1 MDLLTRFLTAI
12 LSAVIFSI
20 GTTLWLTDWV
30 NPFWMEA
37 FIVGVYALGSLLI
50 AGIPYSYLA
59 DWIMSRLN
67 RSTYW
72 GNLLLYALGGLI
84 TNPFLLLLM
93 IDQGFVFDARIF
105 AVLGVIAALIFYH
118 VKISLTWAMGKLGSE

>member
-1 MDLLTRFLTAI
+1 MNFFTRFLTAI

-37 FIVGVYALGSLLI
+37 FVVGLYALGSLFF

-67 RSTYW
+67 QSTYW

-84 TNPFLLLLM
+84 TNPFLLLFM
-93 IDQGFVFDARIF
+93 INQGFVFDARVF

-118 VKISLTWAMGKLGSE
+118 VKISLTWGMGKLGSE